1 MILTLD
7 IADSLVK
14 FNSAYP
20 NKKTEKQ
27 NLGPLKGG
35 SQTI

>member
-7 IADSLVK
+7 IADSCE

-27 NLGPLKGG
+27 NLGPLEGG